1 MEKKDIRWIQR
12 FNNYCQA
19 FAQLTKFIEK
29 KNLNELERQGLIQS
43 FEYNFELSWNT
54 IKDFYEN
61 QGETN
66 IHGSRDA
73 FRLAFQRGLIKNG
86 DTWMN
91 MIKSRALTTHTYNE
105 ATAKKIEEEIL
116 DHYFAEFCELK
127 NALDALKERES

>member
-1 MEKKDIRWIQR
+1 MVKKDVRWVQR

-29 KNLNELERQGLIQS
+29 KDLNELERQGLIQS
-43 FEYNFELSWNT
+43 FEYNFELAWNT

-116 DHYFAEFCELK
+116 KYYFAEFRELK
-127 NALDALKERES
+127 NAFDALKEREN